1 MLWEPVDDASHRSEP
16 LVGQRE
22 FDKYLIDNRALARRL
37 WNTHSHTETQFCITT
52 EHVLI
57 CLGVWNRLGRR
68 LTQPVRQWGL
78 SEPRNHHC
86 DVSYLIRE
94 DSAVW
99 MVVLMGVPFTLAGCW
114 PFQSKVWLHVLWPK
128 GQGVSPSWEAD
139 WLGKGG
145 NPVLSASALGSD
157 QVQTETGHL
166 GRRTL
171 GTREQ
176 ESETATSAIKM
187 QDVVLVSRVTFCFS
201 EVYLSHLTVGRGE
214 VLILP
219 LVYADKNPVYPGLCV
234 CVCSVVS
241 DSLWPH
247 EL

>member
-1 MLWEPVDDASHRSEP
+1 
-16 LVGQRE
+16 
-22 FDKYLIDNRALARRL
+22 
-37 WNTHSHTETQFCITT
+37 
-52 EHVLI
+52 
-57 CLGVWNRLGRR
+57 
-68 LTQPVRQWGL
+68 
-78 SEPRNHHC
+78 
-86 DVSYLIRE
+86 
-94 DSAVW
+94 

-114 PFQSKVWLHVLWPK
+114 HFRSKVWLRVLWPK

-139 WLGKGG
+139 RLGKGG

-201 EVYLSHLTVGRGE
+201 QVYLSHLTVGRGE

-219 LVYADKNPVYPGLCV
+219 VVYADKNPVYPGLCV
-234 CVCSVVS
+234 CVLSRV
-241 DSLWPH
+241 
-247 EL
+247 